1 MQLKSTILFVTIF
14 LQILFVPFG
23 LNSNTFQENP
33 LIKAIQLFDSE
44 KFSEA
49 EPIFKKIL
57 EQRPDDF
64 MVNYFYGA
72 CRTENGH
79 YTEQD
84 LNYLIKAS
92 KEVTPLNIDYYFA
105 IQYHAKSQWEKATVY
120 YKLYKEIASA
130 NEQEKVNLSEK
141 MEQCANHV
149 NPFAETEAP
158 ESDEKTMVA
167 VVTAEGVSS
176 AAAAP
181 NLAEKDNV
189 QVENDVVTDTEKT
202 LQEEKAEVLTEI
214 QESDSLSDTDSKV
227 TIHETDK
234 VIISETPVKEVP
246 ETVQDIQKEERI
258 NFNIN
263 DEISYLKLSNFKTAE
278 GGLYFKEG
286 SIKQSEMDAIIKE
299 TEKLRSVYTTS
310 DSRTERDSIGQQILE
325 LERKTYELKK
335 VVNQLFSQ
343 AKTAEN
349 GFWQNASPVEKEAF
363 IKELSVIKE
372 EEIKNELKN
381 NTVIDEPVLIVTPVL
396 ADNAEEEKPAAK
408 PNTSG
413 ITYKIQIGAY
423 SRGIPNNMKSVFNK
437 ISLIRKV
444 DNYTDEKGVVVY
456 TTGNLTTYD
465 DAVVMQNQ
473 VRQEGI
479 KDPIIAAYL
488 NGKRINLEQAKE
500 TEKQK

>member
-23 LNSNTFQENP
+23 SNSNTFQENP
-33 LIKAIQLFDSE
+33 LIKAIQLFDSG

-105 IQYHAKSQWEKATVY
+105 IQYHAKNQWEKATVY

-176 AAAAP
+176 AAAVP

-227 TIHETDK
+227 TIHETDT
-234 VIISETPVKEVP
+234 VIISEPPVKEVP

-286 SIKQSEMDAIIKE
+286 SIKQTELDAIIKE
-299 TEKLRSVYTTS
+299 TEKLRSVYTSS
-310 DSRTERDSIGQQILE
+310 DSRAERDSIGQQILE

-372 EEIKNELKN
+372 EEIKNELEN
-381 NTVIDEPVLIVTPVL
+381 NTVIDEPVLIFTPVL

-408 PNTSG
+408 ANTSG